1 MEQFVNIRINNP
13 HGLVFLQELEA
24 VGVISIEKSKSP
36 IKAFNGKQFRGII
49 PKSES
54 EKFKKHLEN
63 IRNEW
68 ERDI

>member
-13 HGLVFLQELEA
+13 QGLVFLQELEA
-24 VGVISIEKSKSP
+24 VGVISIEKSKPS
-36 IKAFNGKQFRGII
+36 IKAFNGKQFRGIV
-49 PKSES
+49 PKNES

>member
-1 MEQFVNIRINNP
+1 MDQLVNIRINNP
-13 HGLVFLQELEA
+13 HGLVFLKELEA
-24 VGVISIEKSKSP
+24 VGIISIEKPKTQV
-36 IKAFNGKQFRGII
+36 KAFNGKQFRGIV
-49 PKSES
+49 PKNES